1 MSKIFGTRLKELRK
15 EKGYSQIDIANFF
28 NVSKVT
34 ISSWE
39 LDKQEP
45 CIEDIKKLATIFQVS
60 TDYLLG
66 YESFDGTKQSYNEEF
81 EYKNIIY
88 KKTKTN

>member
-1 MSKIFGTRLKELRK
+1 MSKVFGDRLKELRK
-15 EKGYSQIDIANFF
+15 EKGYSQNDIANYF
-28 NVSKVT
+28 NVSKMT

-45 CIEDIKKLATIFQVS
+45 CIEDIKKLAAILEVS

-66 YESFDGTKQSYNEEF
+66 YESIDGTKQVF
-81 EYKNIIY
+81 FTTTQA
-88 KKTKTN
+88 KKK

>member
-1 MSKIFGTRLKELRK
+1 MSKVFGDRLKELRK
-15 EKGYSQIDIANFF
+15 EKGYSQNDIANYF
-28 NVSKVT
+28 NVSKMT

-45 CIEDIKKLATIFQVS
+45 CIEDIKRLAAILEVS

-66 YESFDGTKQSYNEEF
+66 YESIDGTKQVFFTASL
-81 EYKNIIY
+81 
-88 KKTKTN
+88 KTKK

>member
-1 MSKIFGTRLKELRK
+1 MSKIFGDRLKELRK
-15 EKGYSQIDIANFF
+15 EKGYSQNDIASYF
-28 NVSKVT
+28 NVSKMT

-45 CIEDIKKLATIFQVS
+45 CIEDIKKLASILEVS

-66 YESFDGTKQSYNEEF
+66 YESIDGTKQVF
-81 EYKNIIY
+81 FTTTHT
-88 KKTKTN
+88 KKK

>member
-1 MSKIFGTRLKELRK
+1 MSKVFGDRLKELRK
-15 EKGYSQIDIANFF
+15 EKGYSQNDIANYF
-28 NVSKVT
+28 NVSKMT

-45 CIEDIKKLATIFQVS
+45 CIEDIKKLAEILEVS

-66 YESFDGTKQSYNEEF
+66 YESIDGTKQVF
-81 EYKNIIY
+81 FTTTQA
-88 KKTKTN
+88 KKK

>member
-1 MSKIFGTRLKELRK
+1 MSKVFGDRLKELRK
-15 EKGYSQIDIANFF
+15 EKGYSQNDIANYF
-28 NVSKVT
+28 NVSKMT

-45 CIEDIKKLATIFQVS
+45 CIEDIKRLAAILEVS

-66 YESFDGTKQSYNEEF
+66 YESIDGTKQVF
-81 EYKNIIY
+81 FTTAQT
-88 KKTKTN
+88 KKK